1 MNFKG
6 ISYYLGLFCFPV
18 SFLAF
23 LNILYS
29 SYFDY
34 FLNLDSY
41 TVTLFVSMIFGA
53 GFFLIGKNA
62 LKKIY
67 FHEQLFL
74 IILIY
79 LVSSLLICIPYYL
92 SNYQISFLNSFFEA
106 VSGVTGT
113 GFSIF
118 DNIKYLDPTLII
130 WRSSSQWIGG
140 LFFLIFLLL
149 FFSNTQFNYK
159 LNKLVFG
166 SDKSLNPEMNIKKL
180 SLKIFFL
187 YALITI
193 IIFILFTFSGV
204 RLFNGLNL
212 SMTVVSAG
220 GFLSTNN
227 LNQIIKTNIQE
238 LMLIIALFI
247 SMFNIFFFYNIFN
260 EKNFF
265 KKHYEDVSLF
275 VLTLLISIVLLF
287 FLNDQGF
294 LRILINVLSSVSTS
308 GITLGNFPNNY
319 SLFFIFLTIVGGS
332 ILSNTSGIKFLRMFI
347 LIKASS
353 IEILKLVKPN
363 NIINQ
368 NILFSENKINNENI
382 KIAFLIFIS
391 FFISLFIL
399 SGILLFDKI
408 NFENS
413 FRLSILTLTN
423 TTTSS
428 IFGITNINFGN
439 LLTNSKIFIIIFMII
454 GKIELISLFLL
465 VKQIFFKN

>member
-1 MNFKG
+1 
-6 ISYYLGLFCFPV
+6 
-18 SFLAF
+18 
-23 LNILYS
+23 
-29 SYFDY
+29 
-34 FLNLDSY
+34 
-41 TVTLFVSMIFGA
+41 
-53 GFFLIGKNA
+53 
-62 LKKIY
+62 
-67 FHEQLFL
+67 
-74 IILIY
+74 
-79 LVSSLLICIPYYL
+79 
-92 SNYQISFLNSFFEA
+92 
-106 VSGVTGT
+106 
-113 GFSIF
+113 
-118 DNIKYLDPTLII
+118 
-130 WRSSSQWIGG
+130 
-140 LFFLIFLLL
+140 
-149 FFSNTQFNYK
+149 
-159 LNKLVFG
+159 
-166 SDKSLNPEMNIKKL
+166 LNPEMNIKKL

>member
-18 SFLAF
+18 SFMAF

-260 EKNFF
+260 
-265 KKHYEDVSLF
+265 
-275 VLTLLISIVLLF
+275 
-287 FLNDQGF
+287 
-294 LRILINVLSSVSTS
+294 
-308 GITLGNFPNNY
+308 
-319 SLFFIFLTIVGGS
+319 
-332 ILSNTSGIKFLRMFI
+332 
-347 LIKASS
+347 
-353 IEILKLVKPN
+353 
-363 NIINQ
+363 
-368 NILFSENKINNENI
+368 
-382 KIAFLIFIS
+382 
-391 FFISLFIL
+391 
-399 SGILLFDKI
+399 
-408 NFENS
+408 
-413 FRLSILTLTN
+413 
-423 TTTSS
+423 
-428 IFGITNINFGN
+428 
-439 LLTNSKIFIIIFMII
+439 
-454 GKIELISLFLL
+454 
-465 VKQIFFKN
+465 